1 MNWELWDR
9 MTPGNS
15 IAHQQRLSNGYQDN
29 RKCTGITW
37 KTTKQNIL
45 KQVDKNEL
53 QLAMYNNLWTYFI
66 CNYMKDK
73 AFLEIK
79 MNKLNNNKLVFATT
93 LCSSFS
99 QWILYADVCLM
110 IHVVWF
116 LIGALVTMFHYKSL
130 VNSYLIFAKFNET
143 LLRPASF
150 LTLVSNYLLIIL
162 SL

>member
-1 MNWELWDR
+1 MWDR
-9 MTPGNS
+9 GIVSPTSKDCQTVTNAIVNAPVLPER
-15 IAHQQRLSNGYQDN
+15 QQN
-29 RKCTGITW
+29 K
-37 KTTKQNIL
+37 IL
-45 KQVDKNEL
+45 LTQVDKNEL
-53 QLAMYNNLWTYFI
+53 QLATYHYLWTCFI
-66 CNYMKDK
+66 CIIMKDK

-93 LCSSFS
+93 LCSSFL